1 MPSLPVQHT
10 RQHDRAPRTD
20 ILHRLPHCYHT
31 HTDGLN
37 MSKFLFFATLSC
49 VIIAAG
55 ALGILIATIGWDTL
69 RVLGVAIGIF
79 GVVVASQK
87 VSR

>member
-1 MPSLPVQHT
+1 
-10 RQHDRAPRTD
+10 
-20 ILHRLPHCYHT
+20 
-31 HTDGLN
+31 